1 MMTLEESLFNLNED
15 ELFGKV
21 ETIEV
26 EGSDII
32 KNMAIIQETAQQI
45 IDYLTDKGI
54 ILFEDINY
62 VTEKE
67 MDCIKKLGEILE
79 RIEGYEML
87 EDVDKQKI

>member
-45 IDYLTDKGI
+45 IDYLTDKGT

-67 MDCIKKLGEILE
+67 MNCIKQLGEILE

-87 EDVDKQKI
+87 EDIDKQKI